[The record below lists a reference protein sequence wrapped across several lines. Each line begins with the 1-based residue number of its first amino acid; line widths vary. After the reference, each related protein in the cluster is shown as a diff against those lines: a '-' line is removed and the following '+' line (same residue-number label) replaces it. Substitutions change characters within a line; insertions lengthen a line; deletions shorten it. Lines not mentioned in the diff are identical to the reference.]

1 MKREIFYRYVSYG
14 EQFDPKID
22 RFSIYDNYFIL
33 FFFIFIVIIN
43 FIIIIIL
50 LLYTHT
56 NANFFRIFER

>member
-1 MKREIFYRYVSYG
+1 MKRETFYRYVSYG
-14 EQFDPKID
+14 EQLDPKID
-22 RFSIYDNYFIL
+22 RFSIYDNYF